1 MDERRDPVALLAA
14 DVGRRMVLGDA
25 ELKVL
30 VHAAGLRQHTL
41 IGERILKAAPALAPA
56 AALVRSSHERYDGAG
71 YPDGLVGTDI
81 PLGARIIAAC
91 EAFEAMITWQP
102 HNHVRTPRQALDE
115 LHRCA
120 GSQFD
125 PAVVDALIVAWQE
138 RAGLRRHSA
147 ERGRLVRNLR
157 RAVVDGTYA
166 IDPQRVAAAVL
177 EAPARSS
184 AGPRILRFAFA
195 AEGLSRHRFSIG
207 RGRWR
212 PGWSCA
218 RSRSRRAIGCCGSC
232 AGERA
237 RW

>member
-125 PAVVDALIVAWQE
+125 PAVVD
-138 RAGLRRHSA
+138 
-147 ERGRLVRNLR
+147 
-157 RAVVDGTYA
+157 GTYA

-184 AGPRILRFAFA
+184 AGPRILR
-195 AEGLSRHRFSIG
+195 R
-207 RGRWR
+207 
-212 PGWSCA
+212 
-218 RSRSRRAIGCCGSC
+218 RRAS
-232 AGERA
+232 
-237 RW
+237 

>member
-1 MDERRDPVALLAA
+1 VDERRDPVALLAA

-184 AGPRILRFAFA
+184 AGPRILR
-195 AEGLSRHRFSIG
+195 R
-207 RGRWR
+207 
-212 PGWSCA
+212 
-218 RSRSRRAIGCCGSC
+218 RRAS
-232 AGERA
+232 
-237 RW
+237 